1 MFEPENLNLWKMPS
15 HYFGETWPNYYVFLV
30 RNKYSDLLTESNFE
44 KGLEK
49 IGGESE
55 TVVVVREGHFLCGWV
70 EWIGIHIDDENALK
84 IADKISKDLKN
95 YPVIDEDDL
104 SERESNEADRVWKD
118 NYNPSE
124 RIEYIRQND
133 SQFEFRDY
141 ADLIGCVRGNYFSG
155 YASEL
160 IGN

>member
-1 MFEPENLNLWKMPS
+1 MAD
-15 HYFGETWPNYYVFLV
+15 Y
-30 RNKYSDLLTESNFE
+30 
-44 KGLEK
+44 
-49 IGGESE
+49 GGAY
-55 TVVVVREGHFLCGWV
+55 
-70 EWIGIHIDDENALK
+70 NALK

-95 YPVIDEDDL
+95 YPVIDEDDW